1 MVRTVRIVFAFFVVF
16 AVFAPVRESLAS
28 ERRFTYTYESLV
40 LNPGEI
46 EIEPWTTFRIG
57 KDDYF
62 VRIDHRL
69 EFEAGLTKSLQ
80 TAFYLNF
87 HATTAQVGD
96 AMESEF
102 EWSGISNEWKYK
114 LKDPVA
120 DPVGMALYFEWGA
133 STEELEVEAKVILD
147 KRWTNY
153 LVAFNAVLEPEWEFE
168 IEEGTTE
175 VETENEVNFE
185 FDLAAAWF
193 ATQRT
198 SLGLEM
204 RNHNQYLPDDGY
216 QYSALF
222 LGPVASYA
230 AETWWAT
237 LTVLPQIAKLKGSEA
252 DEGND
257 LILSDHE
264 KLEVRLLFGMH
275 L

>member
-1 MVRTVRIVFAFFVVF
+1 LFAKARSVIALIVLAGVGI
-16 AVFAPVRESLAS
+16 PVLKANAS

-69 EFEAGLTKSLQ
+69 EFEAGLTRSLQ

-87 HATTAQVGD
+87 HATTQQIGD

-153 LVAFNAVLEPEWEFE
+153 LVAFNAVVEPEWEFE
-168 IEEGTTE
+168 IEAGTTE
-175 VETENEVNFE
+175 VEAENEVNFE

-193 ATQRT
+193 ASQRT

-204 RNHNQYLPDDGY
+204 RNHNQYLSGDGY

-237 LTVLPQIAKLKGSEA
+237 LTVLPQVAKLKGSEA